1 MSIDSCPATPSLN
14 IAHIV
19 GVAVGIIVGAL
30 LGALVGADDG
40 VLVGADDGACVG
52 TAVGAAVGASVH
64 VEQPTSAP
72 LARSLPGVAQP
83 NPAEHRHWYSL
94 HPVPNADAEQK
105 HSPFV
110 ASHFAASMLEHV
122 PPSVGLSVGACVGT
136 FEGAAVGRFVG
147 AWVGESV
154 VGALVGADVGAT
166 VGFAVMQPSS
176 RTLLTTPSS
185 FA

>member
-1 MSIDSCPATPSLN
+1 VTQPEGGVIVAYDASEALFTVLLDS
-14 IAHIV
+14 
-19 GVAVGIIVGAL
+19 GGARHL
-30 LGALVGADDG
+30 APVDLGL
-40 VLVGADDGACVG
+40 
-52 TAVGAAVGASVH
+52 
-64 VEQPTSAP
+64 
-72 LARSLPGVAQP
+72 
-83 NPAEHRHWYSL
+83 SL